1 MLAQFGETE
10 FSNGMEAFGH
20 RLRLAEGPLDLQWH
34 HCSVT
39 AEFLGD
45 FYALRCT
52 ATGLDAHDAR
62 HSIGY
67 LANELMENA
76 VKFRAPGDILIH
88 SSLEGT
94 RFEIRVV
101 NLIDETTSSRFQPL
115 LTELTSRDAGELLIE
130 RIEANAEDA
139 SSGGSG
145 LGLLTL
151 MNDYGARLGWTF
163 SRDNPAGAIR
173 LETLA
178 ALDLA

>member
-1 MLAQFGETE
+1 MLAHFGETE
-10 FSNGMEAFGH
+10 SSNGTEAFGH
-20 RLRLAEGPLDLQWH
+20 RLRLAEGPLELQWH

-45 FYALRCT
+45 FYALRCA
-52 ATGLDAHDAR
+52 ATGLDAHEAR

-76 VKFRAPGDILIH
+76 VKFRAPGDILVL
-88 SSLEGT
+88 SSLEGA
-94 RFEIRVV
+94 RFEIRVI
-101 NLIDETTSSRFQPL
+101 NLIDEATSARFRPL
-115 LTELTSRDAGELLIE
+115 LTELTCRDPGELLIE

-163 SRDNPAGAIR
+163 SRENGTDAIR
-173 LETLA
+173 LEILA
-178 ALDLA
+178 ALDLT

>member
-1 MLAQFGETE
+1 MLAQFGDIQS
-10 FSNGMEAFGH
+10 SNGAEAFGH
-20 RLRLAEGPLDLQWH
+20 RLRLADGPLDVQWH
-34 HCSVT
+34 HCTIT

-45 FYALRCT
+45 LYALRCA

-76 VKFRAPGDILIH
+76 VKFRTPGDILVQ
-88 SSLEGT
+88 SSLQGA
-94 RFEIRVV
+94 RFEIRVI
-101 NLIDETTSSRFQPL
+101 NLIDEATSARFQPL
-115 LTELTSRDAGELLIE
+115 LGELTSRDPGELLIE

-163 SRDNPAGAIR
+163 SRDKPAGAIR

>member
-1 MLAQFGETE
+1 LEL
-10 FSNGMEAFGH
+10 N
-20 RLRLAEGPLDLQWH
+20 WH

-45 FYALRCT
+45 FYALRC
-52 ATGLDAHDAR
+52 AAVSLDAHDAR

-76 VKFRAPGDILIH
+76 VKFRAPGDILIE
-88 SSLEGT
+88 SSLAGS
-94 RFEIRVV
+94 RFELRIS
-101 NLIDETTSSRFQPL
+101 NLIQEATSARFQPL
-115 LTELTSRDAGELLIE
+115 LAELTSRDPGELLIE

-139 SSGGSG
+139 ASGGSG

-151 MNDYGARLGWTF
+151 MNDYSARMGWIF
-163 SRDNPAGAIR
+163 SPDIASNTVR
-173 LETLA
+173 LETFA